1 MTTKK
6 EQLKIFDDKQIRS
19 QWDADAEIWFFSI
32 VDVIAVLTDSDNPR
46 NYWKVLKHRLKAEGS
61 EVVTNCNQLKLT
73 ASDGKKYSTDVA
85 TTEQLLR
92 LIQSIP
98 SPKAEPFKL
107 WLAQVGYERLE
118 EQADPEKAI
127 DRALK
132 AYLAK
137 GYSKDWINQRL
148 KTIEVRKEL
157 TDEWELRGVTTGT
170 DFAMLTNILTKEW
183 SGLSVKEY
191 KQVKGLKRE
200 NLRDN
205 MTNTELVLNMLAETA
220 TKEISQQKQPTTIQG
235 NIQVTKQGGEVAKI
249 ARETLEKT
257 IGKTIISQKNAQDLI
272 AEKQAQQRQ
281 KTIAQHTDEI
291 IDSDIM

>member
-19 QWDADAEIWFFSI
+19 QWDADAEMWFFSI
-32 VDVIAVLTDSDNPR
+32 TDVIAILTESVNPKA
-46 NYWKVLKHRLKAEGS
+46 YWRKFKERLKHEGN
-61 EVVTNCNQLKLT
+61 ETVTNCHALKMT
-73 ASDGKKYSTDVA
+73 AVDGKQRLTDVA
-85 TTEQLLR
+85 NTEQLLR

-132 AYLAK
+132 SYLAK

-157 TDEWELRGVTTGT
+157 TDEWELRGVTAGT
-170 DFAMLTNILTKEW
+170 DFAMLTNILTREW

-191 KQVKGLKRE
+191 KQVKRLKLE

-220 TKEISQQKQPTTIQG
+220 TKEISQEKQPTTIQG

-257 IGKTIISQKNAQDLI
+257 IGKTIISQKNAQELI
-272 AEKQAQQRQ
+272 AKKQAQRQQ
-281 KTIAQHTDEI
+281 KTIAQNTDEI
-291 IDSDIM
+291 IDGDI